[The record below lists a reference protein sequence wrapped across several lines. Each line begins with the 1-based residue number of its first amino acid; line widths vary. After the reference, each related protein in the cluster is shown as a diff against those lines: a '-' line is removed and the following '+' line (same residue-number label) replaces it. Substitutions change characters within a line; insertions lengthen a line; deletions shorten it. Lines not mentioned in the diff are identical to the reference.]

1 MKIFFITYI
10 VCSFFFTTF
19 DDPFTMKRA
28 DKERAERVIMVF
40 NDTGLNQRQF
50 SELIGVSQQLVSA
63 VINFTKKPNETILLG
78 IIDNIKEI
86 DPIWLFTGVG
96 KYRNNY
102 VPLTEVQSPIEFH
115 IQSIVRKQFEELSN
129 GILQRLSNIEESV
142 KKSN

>member
-1 MKIFFITYI
+1 
-10 VCSFFFTTF
+10 
-19 DDPFTMKRA
+19 MKRA

-86 DPIWLFTGVG
+86 DPMWLFTGVG
-96 KYRNNY
+96 KYKNNY

-115 IQSIVRKQFEELSN
+115 IQSMVRRQFEELSN

>member
-1 MKIFFITYI
+1 
-10 VCSFFFTTF
+10 
-19 DDPFTMKRA
+19 MKRA
-28 DKERAERVIMVF
+28 DKERTERVIMVF

-86 DPIWLFTGVG
+86 DPMWLFTGVG
-96 KYRNNY
+96 KYKNNY
-102 VPLTEVQSPIEFH
+102 VPLTEVQSPIEFQ
-115 IQSIVRKQFEELSN
+115 IQSIVRRQFEELSK
-129 GILQRLSNIEESV
+129 GIFQRLSNIEESV